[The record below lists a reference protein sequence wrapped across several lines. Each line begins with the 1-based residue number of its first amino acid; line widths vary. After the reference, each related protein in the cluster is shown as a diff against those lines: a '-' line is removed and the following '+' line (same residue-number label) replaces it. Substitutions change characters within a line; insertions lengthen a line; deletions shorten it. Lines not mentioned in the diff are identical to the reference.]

1 METTR
6 DTSARKLRE
15 FAEERW
21 WLGDIGA
28 TLRIEEQLHTR
39 LLAEGDAAQ
48 AAMRAMRIALMWGTR
63 GDLTLTRA
71 WLGRAERILADVPEC
86 EVHGYAVYLDAAARL
101 EMGDDPATV
110 AEAVGELGRLAE
122 RFPDR
127 TLESFAL
134 MVRGVA
140 AVRSGDLR
148 GFASLDEAML
158 PVIGGHTDPFWGGD
172 IFCSIIHMC
181 EMLGDFG
188 RMRAWTRT
196 LEAWASAL
204 SSTFLFVG
212 VTRIHQLQL
221 LRAAGEW
228 DVVER
233 EIGEQSAAIADKHGW
248 LAGAGYYELGEVHRL
263 RGRDDAARAAY
274 ELVRGFGLEPQPGEA
289 LLLAA
294 AGDPERALEG
304 LLVALAGA
312 GGLERARLIPASAR
326 IAAASGDVDL
336 ARQLADELSATAS
349 RFGTPGLL
357 AGAARARAT
366 CQTSVGDWSG
376 AEESLEDAA
385 RTYRQQGQR
394 LELAEVHEELAAVHG
409 GRGDSTRAAAA
420 LATARAIYTSLGAT
434 APLARLDATSA
445 LPAGLTAREVDVL
458 TRVASG
464 LSNKEVARA
473 LVISDKTVGRHL
485 SNIFTKTGTS
495 SRTAAAAWAREHRVL

>member
-1 METTR
+1 MEATR
-6 DTSARKLRE
+6 ESTVGQLRE
-15 FAEERW
+15 LAEQRW
-21 WLGDIGA
+21 WLGDIGE
-28 TLRIEEQLHTR
+28 TLRLEEQLHAR
-39 LLAEGDAAQ
+39 LLADGDAAE

-63 GDLTLTRA
+63 GDLTLTQA
-71 WLGRAERILADVPEC
+71 WAGRADRILADVPEC
-86 EVHGYAVYLDAAARL
+86 AAHGYALYLDAVSRL
-101 EMGDDPATV
+101 EMGQDPAVV
-110 AEAVGELGRLAE
+110 AQSLEELRRLAS
-122 RFPDR
+122 RFSDR

-134 MVRGVA
+134 TVEGVA
-140 AVRSGDLR
+140 AIRSGDLR
-148 GFASLDEAML
+148 GFVALDEAML
-158 PVIGGHTDPFWGGD
+158 PVVGGQTDPFWGGD

-181 EMLGDFG
+181 EMLGDVG

-196 LEAWASAL
+196 LEAWASTL

-263 RGRDDAARAAY
+263 RGRDDAARAAF

-294 AGDPERALEG
+294 AGDPGRALEG
-304 LLVALAGA
+304 LLAALAGA
-312 GGLERARLIPASAR
+312 GDLARARVIPAAAR
-326 IAAASGDVDL
+326 IATATGDVDL

-357 AGAARARAT
+357 AGAACARAT
-366 CQTSVGDWSG
+366 CQAASGDWSG
-376 AEESLEDAA
+376 AEEALEEAA
-385 RTYRQQGQR
+385 RLYRQQGQR
-394 LELAEVHEELAAVHG
+394 LELAEVHEELAAVHDG
-409 GRGDSTRAAAA
+409 SGDTTRASAAR
-420 LATARAIYTSLGAT
+420 ATARAVYTSLGAT
-434 APLARLDATSA
+434 APLARLDAPSSF
-445 LPAGLTAREVDVL
+445 PAGLTAREVDVL
-458 TRVASG
+458 VRVASG

-485 SNIFTKTGTS
+485 SNIFTKSGTT
-495 SRTAAAAWAREHRVL
+495 SRTGAAAWAREHRLL